1 MPRLVRAFSRQDRDD
16 FEVIF
21 VIDGDIDGSA
31 EYLRSSAVK
40 DILAAGKVIEFP
52 ENQGRSAAL
61 NAGHREASG
70 TILIRCD
77 DDLEPNPNFINEH
90 VKAHN
95 GEVCGVVGLTTNV
108 YPETPF
114 ARVYGEDADRNF
126 IEAALKTDASSTWRY
141 WAANVSMPKELWNI
155 VGPYDVNYRKYGW
168 EDVDYGYRIH
178 EAGFPVIISPTLLT
192 IHHAGA
198 TTTRSRALRALH
210 SGAAREIFLKRHGEH
225 VLASGQSRSPWNSA
239 VEIVGRVGTETVI
252 GGAANLTD
260 LLLPLVPKKI
270 GRKLVAL
277 LVEGAGL
284 SGIRYPNRAI
294 STF

>member
-31 EYLRSSAVK
+31 EYLRSSTVR
-40 DILAAGKVIEFP
+40 DILPAGKVIEFP

-77 DDLEPNPNFINEH
+77 DDLEPNLNFINEH

-95 GEVCGVVGLTTNV
+95 GDVCGVVGLTTNV

-126 IEAALKTDASSTWRY
+126 IEAALKTDSSSTWRY
-141 WAANVSMPKELWNI
+141 WAANVSMPREIWNI
-155 VGPYDVNYRKYGW
+155 VGPYDLNYRKYGW

-178 EAGFPVIISPTLLT
+178 EAGFPILIAPTLLT

-225 VLASGQSRSPWNSA
+225 VLASGQSRSLWNSA
-239 VEIVGRVGTETVI
+239 VEIVGRVGTEKVI
-252 GGAANLTD
+252 GGAASLTD
-260 LLLPLVPKKI
+260 RLLPLVPKKI

-284 SGIRYPNRAI
+284 SGIRSPNRAT